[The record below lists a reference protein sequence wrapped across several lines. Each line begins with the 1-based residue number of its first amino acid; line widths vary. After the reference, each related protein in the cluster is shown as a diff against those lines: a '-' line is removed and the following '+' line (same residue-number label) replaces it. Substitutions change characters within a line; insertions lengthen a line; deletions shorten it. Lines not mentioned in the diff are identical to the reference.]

1 MSGPNSKPEAG
12 QQDYRTPQD
21 FLAAVQRKFGVRLA
35 FDLACTTVDCVVPT
49 SPCQDMAYDVSRFGF
64 CCDTGADA
72 LASAWPTTPPGEA
85 AWCNPPFG
93 RSGAFARVASE
104 SMHCRS
110 ILLIPASVG
119 SNWFAEHVAGIAC
132 VVFLRPRIVFND
144 PQGSPVV
151 DKYGQKTGINR
162 DCMLAAYGWA
172 PGMHCEDWRK
182 W

>member
-12 QQDYRTPQD
+12 QQDYRSPPD
-21 FLAAVQRKFGVRLA
+21 FLRAVERKFGVEIA
-35 FDLACTTVDCVVPT
+35 FDLAGTVHNLVTGD
-49 SPCQDMAYDVSRFGF
+49 GF
-64 CCDTGADA
+64 CHDLGQDA
-72 LASAWPTTPPGEA
+72 LALPWPRLSEGRA
-85 AWCNPPFG
+85 AFCNPPFG

-119 SNWFAEHVAGIAC
+119 SRWFAEHVAGIAC
-132 VVFLRPRIVFND
+132 VVFLRPRLTFLLPD
-144 PQGSPVV
+144 GTPCGA
-151 DKYGQKTGINR
+151 GINR

-172 PGMHCEDWRK
+172 PGMHCSDWRE

>member
-12 QQDYRTPQD
+12 QQDYRTPPD
-21 FLAAVQRKFGVRLA
+21 FLRAVERKFGVSIG
-35 FDLACTTVDCVVPT
+35 FDLACSATNAVASCGFFYERDGVVDPR
-49 SPCQDMAYDVSRFGF
+49 Q
-64 CCDTGADA
+64 DA
-72 LASAWPTTPPGEA
+72 LASAWPTMPDGEA
-85 AWCNPPFG
+85 AFCNPPFG

-119 SNWFAEHVAGIAC
+119 SRWFAEHVAGIAC
-132 VVFLRPRIVFND
+132 VVFLRPRIEFLLPD
-144 PQGSPVV
+144 GTPCGA
-151 DKYGQKTGINR
+151 GINR

-172 PGMHCEDWRK
+172 PGMHCSDWRE